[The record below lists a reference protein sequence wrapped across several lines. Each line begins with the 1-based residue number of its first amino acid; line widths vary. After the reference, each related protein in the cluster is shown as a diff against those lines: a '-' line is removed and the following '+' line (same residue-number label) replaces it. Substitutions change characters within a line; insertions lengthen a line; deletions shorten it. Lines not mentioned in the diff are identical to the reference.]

1 MKERGIVIVSSDA
14 GSPDKD
20 MYARILMSKGIDGVI
35 VVTPEQ
41 AKELPNPA
49 FQPEPITIYEMAP
62 KYKEP
67 ILYVENKNY
76 INGLKKLPK
85 RNKKR

>member
-1 MKERGIVIVSSDA
+1 MKETKPILVHVDDA
-14 GSPDKD
+14 GSLNMDIAAT
-20 MYARILMSKGIDGVI
+20 MLMAIGADGVVI
-35 VVTPEQ
+35 VEQ
-41 AKELPNPA
+41 AKQLPNPA